1 MQLSTVCRSLR
12 EAVSLTVQEHS
23 TLALPSWEDQF
34 PDRLDSKLLLGWAS
48 SGSWGLKVAGS
59 SYCNIPGLTSFLQA
73 AAPLRHRV
81 ELQQP
86 AGSSMRRHCAQSCHW
101 PSEPVEHW
109 AAHSN
114 LPAECSL
121 PSRLHVSA
129 QDRQVDALLYRLSFL
144 PCLDW
149 LDLQLGPCSVL
160 TSPRQFPP
168 NRYVILSF
176 TVLDGV
182 PIDFSWLHAH
192 PFQDLVLQIT
202 LQAQESD
209 QQVRL
214 IDHLL
219 PLRIKRLTM
228 DLQVPLLAEAQQR
241 WLQLAVLGD
250 LDIDLPAQGM
260 HLSHLPRCQECCISG
275 HARSVQALLT
285 VDYAAL
291 SRYAGRYRLNGYQHQ
306 SIMVLGC
313 PGHVPQCAEPWQ
325 ISSSTPHKVGGLPG
339 INGWPPD
346 SDYKLQNVA
355 ADDSGW

>member
-1 MQLSTVCRSLR
+1 MCRSRR

-23 TLALPSWEDQF
+23 TLALPDWEDQF

-73 AAPLRHRV
+73 AAPLRHI
-81 ELQQP
+81 ELNCNSLL
-86 AGSSMRRHCAQSCHW
+86 AAARADTVLSHAIGLQSLLSIGLHIPTC
-101 PSEPVEHW
+101 
-109 AAHSN
+109 
-114 LPAECSL
+114 LPISLGQAEVDLEDCTL
-121 PSRLHVSA
+121 QAVSA

-160 TSPRQFPP
+160 ASPRQVPP
-168 NRYVILSF
+168 IRYVILSF

-182 PIDFSWLHAH
+182 PIDFSWLHAQ

-202 LQAQESD
+202 LKAQESD

-219 PLRIKRLTM
+219 PRRIKRLTM

-241 WLQLAVLGD
+241 WLQLAVLGH
-250 LDIDLPAQGM
+250 LGIGLPAQGM
-260 HLSHLPRCQECCISG
+260 HLPHLPRCQGCCISG
-275 HARSVQALLT
+275 RATSVQALLT

-291 SRYAGRYRLNGYQHQ
+291 SHYADRYRLDGYQHQ
-306 SIMVLGC
+306 SIMVLGFSRPRATMC
-313 PGHVPQCAEPWQ
+313 RALADLILNTSQ
-325 ISSSTPHKVGGLPG
+325 GGWSARHQRLAPR
-339 INGWPPD
+339 
-346 SDYKLQNVA
+346 L
-355 ADDSGW
+355 